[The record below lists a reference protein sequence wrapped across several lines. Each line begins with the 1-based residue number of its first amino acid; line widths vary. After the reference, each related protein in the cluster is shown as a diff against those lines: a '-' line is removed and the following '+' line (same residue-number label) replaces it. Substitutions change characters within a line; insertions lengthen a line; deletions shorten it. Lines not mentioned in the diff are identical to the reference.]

1 MYPKGGRGGEKSLI
15 TLRPVHT
22 FSLWFQF
29 AVCIADLKP
38 QLPFQ
43 AQWKPHDKSLWNLV
57 TASHA

>member
-1 MYPKGGRGGEKSLI
+1 MHPKRGGEGKKPPHPEAS
-15 TLRPVHT
+15 TH

-38 QLPFQ
+38 ELPFQ
-43 AQWKPHDKSLWNLV
+43 AQWKPHDKFLWNLV